1 MIKIVFTSKE
11 KVTDTLIFDIKY
23 TIIMAI
29 YEKKVELIELFY
41 DLIFE
46 YAISKLTALISEP
59 VSGTIPLSSFFV
71 YLITSFVI
79 LQAWLYFTNYV
90 NRYGQWKWFDYA
102 LAIVN
107 MIAVIYMANTITTH
121 WDGMLVPFNIS
132 MLVMLLTVVCL
143 YSIQDRKQENKNN
156 AARNSI
162 QILSIV
168 CTIYVIAL
176 VAILL
181 NLSSYVIWI
190 DVVAVITG
198 AFLPFFLKGNFDKS
212 IINFPH
218 LVERFELLTIIT
230 FGEAVVGMT
239 HFFDVTS
246 FNPMPILVFIIVLSM
261 FGAYVIQIHNLMN
274 HHRVERS
281 LRLMFS
287 HYFVIISINLM
298 TVAFELLHS
307 GEVNPILE
315 SCLIIVSLVIFYT
328 SIMANRPYYKDEVKF
343 LKSDAIK
350 MILLTLIGALIILI
364 FMENVYLFLAGVLVI
379 TLANF
384 SILAAIQKK
393 YLKD

>member
-1 MIKIVFTSKE
+1 
-11 KVTDTLIFDIKY
+11 
-23 TIIMAI
+23 MAI
-29 YEKKVELIELFY
+29 VEKKVELIELFY
-41 DLIFE
+41 DLIFV

-59 VSGTIPLSSFFV
+59 VNGTIPLWSFFV

-90 NRYGQWKWFDYA
+90 NRYGRWKWFDYA

-107 MIAVIYMANTITTH
+107 MIAVIYMANTITTQ

-132 MLVMLLTVVCL
+132 MLVMLLTVLGL
-143 YSIQDRKQENKNN
+143 YLIQYKKEDNN
-156 AARNSI
+156 SAALNSI

-176 VAILL
+176 VAIIL
-181 NLSSYVIWI
+181 NLSGYVIWI

-246 FNPMPILVFIIVLSM
+246 FNPMPILVFIIVSSM

-307 GEVNPILE
+307 GEVNHLLE

-328 SIMANRPYYKDEVKF
+328 SIMANRPYYKDEVRF
-343 LKSDAIK
+343 LNSDAIK
-350 MILLTLIGALIILI
+350 MILSIIIGALIIVI
-364 FMENVYLFLAGVLVI
+364 FMDNVYLFLAGVLVI

-384 SILAAIQKK
+384 SILACIQKSI
-393 YLKD
+393 

>member
-1 MIKIVFTSKE
+1 
-11 KVTDTLIFDIKY
+11 
-23 TIIMAI
+23 
-29 YEKKVELIELFY
+29 
-41 DLIFE
+41 
-46 YAISKLTALISEP
+46 
-59 VSGTIPLSSFFV
+59 
-71 YLITSFVI
+71 
-79 LQAWLYFTNYV
+79 
-90 NRYGQWKWFDYA
+90 
-102 LAIVN
+102 
-107 MIAVIYMANTITTH
+107 
-121 WDGMLVPFNIS
+121 
-132 MLVMLLTVVCL
+132 
-143 YSIQDRKQENKNN
+143 
-156 AARNSI
+156 
-162 QILSIV
+162 
-168 CTIYVIAL
+168 
-176 VAILL
+176 
-181 NLSSYVIWI
+181 
-190 DVVAVITG
+190 
-198 AFLPFFLKGNFDKS
+198 
-212 IINFPH
+212 
-218 LVERFELLTIIT
+218 
-230 FGEAVVGMT
+230 MT

-328 SIMANRPYYKDEVKF
+328 SIMANRPYYNDEVKF
-343 LKSDAIK
+343 LKNDAIK

-364 FMENVYLFLAGVLVI
+364 FMDNVYLFLAGVLVI

>member
-1 MIKIVFTSKE
+1 MG
-11 KVTDTLIFDIKY
+11 
-23 TIIMAI
+23 MAI
-29 YEKKVELIELFY
+29 VEKKVELIELFY
-41 DLIFE
+41 DLIFV
-46 YAISKLTALISEP
+46 YAISQLTALISEP
-59 VSGTIPLSSFFV
+59 VNGSIPLYSFFV
-71 YLITSFVI
+71 YMITSFVI

-90 NRYGQWKWFDYA
+90 NRYGKWKWFDYA

-121 WDGMLVPFNIS
+121 WEGMIVPFNIS
-132 MLVMLLTVVCL
+132 MLVMLLTVVGL
-143 YSIQDRKQENKNN
+143 YSIQYIKRENNN
-156 AARNSI
+156 AARNSL

-176 VAILL
+176 IAILL
-181 NLSSYVIWI
+181 NLSAYVIWI

-198 AFLPFFLKGNFDKS
+198 AFLPFFLKGDFDKS

-246 FNPMPILVFIIVLSM
+246 FDIMPILVFVIVLSM
-261 FGAYVIQIHNLMN
+261 FGAYVVQIHNLMN
-274 HHRVERS
+274 HHREERS

-307 GEVNPILE
+307 GEVNHLLE
-315 SCLIIVSLVIFYT
+315 SGLMIVSLVIFYI
-328 SIMANRPYYKDEVKF
+328 SIMANRPYYKESVEFSKTDS
-343 LKSDAIK
+343 LK
-350 MILLTLIGALIILI
+350 MILSTVIGALIICL
-364 FMENVYLFLAGVLVI
+364 FMDNVYIFLAGVLVI
-379 TLANF
+379 TLGNL
-384 SILAAIQKK
+384 STLVIVQKK
-393 YLKD
+393 FLK